1 MNICDIDTDI
11 ITYVIILYV
20 GIEIEIITYIIVL
33 RVLQN

>member
-33 RVLQN
+33 CVLQN